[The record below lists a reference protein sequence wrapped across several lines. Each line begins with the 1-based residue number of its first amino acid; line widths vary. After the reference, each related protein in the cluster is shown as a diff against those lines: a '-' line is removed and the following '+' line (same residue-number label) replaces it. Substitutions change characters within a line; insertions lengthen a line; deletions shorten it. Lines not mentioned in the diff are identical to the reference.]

1 MSAPPLLQARG
12 LVKHYAAHGLF
23 GAGGETVK
31 ALGGVSF
38 HVEAGETLGLV
49 GESGSGKT
57 TRARTAGLLHP
68 PTAGSVHFQGRE
80 ITGLGR
86 RRLKGVRRRIQ
97 FVFQDPYGSLN
108 PRLPVGAI
116 IAEPLA
122 IHGICGRA
130 ERRHRVSALASSVG
144 LSPAHMDRYPHQFSG
159 GQRQRIAI
167 ARALAPDPW
176 LIIAD
181 EPVSSLDV
189 SIQGQV
195 LNLMKDLQVARG
207 LAYLFISHDL
217 AVVRHVAD
225 RVAVMYAGKIVEE
238 GPTESVYET
247 PRHPYTRALIAAS
260 PVIGGGKRPPG
271 AALPGDPPSPTS
283 PPSGCPFHPRCPLAR
298 DLCRENEPELEAVA
312 QGHRAACH
320 FKDDVP

>member
-1 MSAPPLLQARG
+1 MSAPPLLQATG

-38 HVEAGETLGLV
+38 HVDAGETLGLV

-57 TRARTAGLLHP
+57 TLARSAVLLYP

-86 RRLKGVRRRIQ
+86 RRLKDIRRRIH
-97 FVFQDPYGSLN
+97 FIFQDPYGSLY
-108 PRLPVGAI
+108 PRLAVGAI

-122 IHGICGRA
+122 IHGICDRA
-130 ERRHRVSALASSVG
+130 ERRDRVAHLASSVG
-144 LSPAHMDRYPHQFSG
+144 LSPAHMARYPHQFSG
-159 GQRQRIAI
+159 GPRQRSAI
-167 ARALAPDPW
+167 ARALAPDPA

-189 SIQGQV
+189 SIQSQV
-195 LNLMKDLQVARG
+195 LNLMKDLQVASG

-225 RVAVMYAGKIVEE
+225 RVAVMYAGDIVEE
-238 GPTESVYET
+238 GPTDALYQA
-247 PRHPYTRALIAAS
+247 PRHPYTRALIAAG
-260 PVIGGGKRPPG
+260 PVFGGGKRAPG
-271 AALPGDPPSPTS
+271 AALPGDPPAPEAL
-283 PPSGCPFHPRCPLAR
+283 PSGCSFHPRCPKAQG
-298 DLCRENEPELEAVA
+298 LCRETRPELEAVA

-320 FKDDVP
+320 FMDDVP

>member
-1 MSAPPLLQARG
+1 MSAPPLLQATE
-12 LVKHYAAHGLF
+12 LVKHYASHNLF
-23 GAGGETVK
+23 GHRGDTVK

-57 TRARTAGLLHP
+57 TLARTAGLLHP
-68 PTAGSVHFQGRE
+68 PTAGSVRFQGRE

-86 RRLKGVRRRIQ
+86 RRLKDIRRRIQ

-108 PRLPVGAI
+108 PRLAVGAI

-130 ERRHRVSALASSVG
+130 ERRDRVARLAASVG

-167 ARALAPDPW
+167 ARALAPDPA

-189 SIQGQV
+189 SIQSQV
-195 LNLMKDLQVARG
+195 LNLMKDLQEASD

-217 AVVRHVAD
+217 TVVRHVAD
-225 RVAVMYAGKIVEE
+225 RVAVMYAGDIVEE
-238 GPTESVYET
+238 GPTDTLYES
-247 PRHPYTRALIAAS
+247 PRHPYTRALIAAG

-271 AALPGDPPSPTS
+271 ATLRGDPPSPTS
-283 PPSGCPFHPRCPLAR
+283 PPSGCPFHPRCPLAK
-298 DLCRENEPELEAVA
+298 DLCRQSKPELEALA
-312 QGHRAACH
+312 EGHLAACH
-320 FKDDVP
+320 FKDGAP

>member
-1 MSAPPLLQARG
+1 
-12 LVKHYAAHGLF
+12 
-23 GAGGETVK
+23 
-31 ALGGVSF
+31 
-38 HVEAGETLGLV
+38 
-49 GESGSGKT
+49 
-57 TRARTAGLLHP
+57 
-68 PTAGSVHFQGRE
+68 
-80 ITGLGR
+80 
-86 RRLKGVRRRIQ
+86 
-97 FVFQDPYGSLN
+97 
-108 PRLPVGAI
+108 
-116 IAEPLA
+116 
-122 IHGICGRA
+122 
-130 ERRHRVSALASSVG
+130 G

-238 GPTESVYET
+238 GPTESVYEA

-298 DLCRENEPELEAVA
+298 DLCRESEPELEAVA